1 MKYGHQG
8 NTSTCISNLTRV
20 SANSVNQTKIQSFF
34 SFFHFSYFLLSL
46 KSLSIY
52 WFSTKHATNLCIGE
66 EILLFSR
73 LLLYTLVSPFTLSG
87 S

>member
-8 NTSTCISNLTRV
+8 NTSTCISNLTRI

-34 SFFHFSYFLLSL
+34 SFFHFFNFLLSL

-66 EILLFSR
+66 EILFIFSSTFV
-73 LLLYTLVSPFTLSG
+73 YVSVSIYFEW
-87 S
+87 

>member
-34 SFFHFSYFLLSL
+34 SFFHFY
-46 KSLSIY
+46 
-52 WFSTKHATNLCIGE
+52 STKHATNLCIGE

-87 S
+87 SYF